1 MKYTAINIGPVVP
14 TISMGRRPRE
24 IWAASY
30 IFSLLMQC
38 IIAKIKEKGVDI
50 ISPATLDSE
59 EKTGVGLYPDRVYV
73 QGEFNVQET
82 INTALN
88 KFEKLTGVSK
98 EYVNVMHVTID
109 VDATKESPIKR
120 LNQLLDT
127 TELCNRPIDSESRQS
142 VIDTITKGYES
153 PLHLHAFG
161 KSGFHIPFIAEMA
174 TISLKNKVDGWEN
187 LCKKFSKIKTNKEIS
202 QEEDNFYQSIK
213 DRINDK
219 FFSYYK
225 YICIVQADGD
235 NMGKIVSSVD
245 TENVKKISKSLLNYG
260 KSACAEIKSYGGLP
274 IYAGGDDLLFI
285 APVRSEKGS
294 IFDLVDKIDAL
305 YKREVDNSIDSFR
318 PNGLHTN
325 LSYGL
330 SIGYYKFPLYE
341 AFKEARDQLF
351 TKAKNVDGK
360 NAISWQLRKH
370 SGTGF
375 VGGFTKAMPTEDGK
389 KTLYSLFKEI
399 LQQSV
404 DEKLISAISHKLKA
418 NEGLLDILF
427 ERYKNSEHELRD
439 RITNFYKKFM
449 EDIGDS
455 AYITLTKELLYTL
468 MINYNTKEEE
478 SENNEENQKS
488 KITPILENLYG
499 ILRTAK
505 FIKGEGDKDE

>member
-1 MKYTAINIGPVVP
+1 MKYTGINIGPIIP

-30 IFSLLMQC
+30 IFSFLMQC
-38 IIAKIKEKGVDI
+38 IIAKIKGKEGVDI
-50 ISPATLDSE
+50 IFPATLDSE
-59 EKTGVGLYPDRVYV
+59 EKTGVGLYPDRVFV
-73 QGEFNVQET
+73 KGEFNVQET
-82 INTALN
+82 INTAL
-88 KFEKLTGVSK
+88 KEFEKLTGVSK

-109 VDATKESPIKR
+109 SEESPIKR
-120 LNQLLDT
+120 LNQMLDT
-127 TELCNRPIDSESRQS
+127 TELCNRPIDESSRQS
-142 VIDTITKGYES
+142 VLNTITKGYES

-161 KSGFHIPFIAEMA
+161 KLGFHIPFIAEIA
-174 TISLKNKVDGWEN
+174 TSSLANSVDGWTK
-187 LCKKFSKIKTNKEIS
+187 LCDKFRKIETNKEVS

-213 DRINDK
+213 DKIGNK

-245 TENVKKISKSLLNYG
+245 TANVKKISESLLKYG
-260 KSACAEIKSYGGLP
+260 KSACKEIKDYGGLP

-285 APVRSEKGS
+285 APVKSEKGS
-294 IFDLVDKIDAL
+294 IFDLIDKIDAL
-305 YKREVDNSIDSFR
+305 YKDTVDSSIEPFR
-318 PNGLHTN
+318 PDGLHTT

-330 SIGYYKFPLYE
+330 SISYYKFPLYE
-341 AFKEARDQLF
+341 AFKDAIDQLF

-375 VGGFTKAMPTEDGK
+375 VGGFTKAMPAVGGK
-389 KTLYSLFKEI
+389 ETLYSLFKKVS
-399 LQQSV
+399 LQSV
-404 DEKLISAISHKLKA
+404 DEKLISAIAHKLKA

-427 ERYKNSEHELRD
+427 DKYKENEPELRE
-439 RITNFYKKFM
+439 RISNFYKKFM
-449 EDIGDS
+449 EDTGSS
-455 AYITLTKELLYTL
+455 AYITLTKELLCTL
-468 MINYNTKEEE
+468 MINNKT
-478 SENNEENQKS
+478 S
-488 KITPILENLYG
+488 KITTILENLYG